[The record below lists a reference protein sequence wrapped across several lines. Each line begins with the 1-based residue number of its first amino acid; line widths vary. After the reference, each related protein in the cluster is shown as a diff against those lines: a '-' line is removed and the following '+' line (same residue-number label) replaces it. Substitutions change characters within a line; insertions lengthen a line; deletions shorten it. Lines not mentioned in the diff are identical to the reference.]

1 MFFFLQSWD
10 WLIQAASCFL
20 LSWIVCLLVIFK
32 GPQDIPT
39 ARSSHTRPTAR
50 GGGLGIVLAWLLG
63 LWFLSFNGV
72 AFWDMYVMWWAL
84 SFMCLLMGAIG
95 FCDDIKPMSA
105 ISRLMLQFL
114 VAAFFLGLGSTIHTF
129 SLPYVGYVS
138 LGFLAIP
145 LSFFWLVG
153 LVNAFN
159 FFDGLNGL
167 CGGTSFIGS
176 LFMALI
182 AWHHGDFFLLEVS
195 VFFAAACLGFLV
207 LNFPKPFVFLGDGGA
222 YFFGAF
228 WGGLTL
234 VYSYP
239 ASEVPFWTFP
249 LLFFLPLCDVTLTII
264 RRYLKKKPIFTPH
277 RDYHMLLLR
286 RLGWSHHKITL
297 LYWGFGFV
305 QGTLAYQL
313 QAASP
318 ETHLLYFL
326 PVILMAALFFPWVL
340 KKARH
345 EGLDP

>member
-1 MFFFLQSWD
+1 M
-10 WLIQAASCFL
+10 
-20 LSWIVCLLVIFK
+20 CLLVIFK
-32 GPQDIPT
+32 GPRDIPT
-39 ARSSHTRPTAR
+39 ERSSHTRPTAR

-72 AFWDMYVMWWAL
+72 AFWDMYVIWWAF

-95 FCDDIKPMSA
+95 FCDDVRPMSA

-114 VAAFFLGLGSTIHTF
+114 VAAFFLGLGSTIHIV

-176 LFMALI
+176 LFLALI

-234 VYSYP
+234 IYSYP

-249 LLFFLPLCDVTLTII
+249 LLFFLPLCDVSLTIV
-264 RRYLKKKPIFTPH
+264 RRYLKQKPIFTPH
-277 RDYHMLLLR
+277 REYHMLLLR
-286 RLGWSHHKITL
+286 QLGWSHHKITL
-297 LYWGFGFV
+297 LYWGFGFI
-305 QGTLAYQL
+305 QGVLAYYIQEGT
-313 QAASP
+313 P
-318 ETHLLYFL
+318 DTHLFYFL
-326 PVILMAALFFPWVL
+326 PLIIVAALFFPWVL
-340 KKARH
+340 KKARQQ
-345 EGLDP
+345 GLDP